1 MRFILN
7 DAVLPIT
14 GIKGCKD
21 DKNKPCDL
29 VSFIQER
36 IGEVDFDC
44 FANYTFPNQDNII
57 NGMGVPFKNECAFV
71 YLLLTPSL
79 IVQHPVTT
87 NCHGQS
93 YRSPL
98 QVWSF

>member
-1 MRFILN
+1 M
-7 DAVLPIT
+7 T

-21 DKNKPCDL
+21 DKNGLCDL
-29 VSFIQER
+29 VSSIQER
-36 IGEVDFDC
+36 IGEVDFAFDC
-44 FANYTFPNQDNII
+44 FANYTFPNPDNII
-57 NGMGVPFKNECAFV
+57 NGMGVPFIKECAFV

-79 IVQHPVTT
+79 IVQHLVTT